1 MSIVDRIVATEH
13 RAYYEA
19 EGCVRVEGV
28 FDGATCA
35 RLATA
40 LDEAVRAF
48 DEGELYVAP
57 DASTHQNPP
66 SVHRGDGQVQLRNF
80 AQHIPILREWLWESI
95 AAELVSRLLGARHLR
110 FWMDASFIKQ
120 GSSAESATPWH
131 NDECTFPFQ
140 GEMMPSFWV
149 ALTDVPMENAPL
161 VTLAGSHRDPWRY
174 QSPMSNPDAFETEHI
189 PWSHLERRVSAPN
202 AKRKVWPCA
211 MGDILLIHPKTI
223 HASLP
228 RTANYLGRRVALTTR
243 WLGDDV
249 IWRPN
254 TLSISIPSIESTGLM
269 RVGEPPP
276 DELFPIIW
284 SADGHAKLTE
294 N

>member
-1 MSIVDRIVATEH
+1 MSIVDRLVTTEH
-13 RAYYEA
+13 RASYDA

-35 RLATA
+35 RLAAA
-40 LDEAVRAF
+40 LDEAAGAF
-48 DEGELYVAP
+48 DTGQLWAAP
-57 DASTHQNPP
+57 DASNHQNPP
-66 SVHRGDGQVQLRNF
+66 SIHRGDGQVQLRNF

-95 AAELVSRLLGARHLR
+95 AAELVSRLLGACHLR
-110 FWMDASFIKQ
+110 FWMDASFIKE

-131 NDECTFPFQ
+131 NDECTFPFR

-161 VTLAGSHRDPWRY
+161 VTLAGSNRDPWRY

-189 PWSHLERRVSAPN
+189 PWSHLERRVSDPN

-211 MGDILLIHPKTI
+211 KGDILLIHPKTI

-228 RTANYLGRRVALTTR
+228 RTANYAGRRVALTTR

-249 IWRPN
+249 IWQPN

-276 DELFPIIW
+276 DELFPIVW
-284 SADGHAKLTE
+284 SADRHT